1 MSGTRHR
8 TRPALTAFL
17 HRLAPRTLRGR
28 LSLVAL
34 TTAALLMLI
43 LTVAFNAVAQHRLQ
57 HQADDE
63 LRTRAAAVAT
73 TIDTTG
79 TTVRVLETS
88 NDALLDTNVWIYA
101 DGRLLEEPPNAGPLT
116 RVADALAGHG
126 GRRCVTAGVDG
137 PLRLC
142 SQPVSGDNSE
152 ATVVTALGLS
162 PYRSSADTLLLG
174 SLALDAVMLACTYA
188 LTRLAVGRALRPVR
202 TMTDQATQWSAVASE
217 ERFGHTRHPSELTRL
232 GTSLDAILDRIR
244 TLLRHERQLTGELSH
259 ELRTP
264 LSRIIAELDWW
275 QTRPRTADQ
284 THATH
289 KVIAEAAQSMRT
301 ICDTLLDA
309 PAAAHPPLPAPRDPP
324 HAATPHRSPRRTIPL
339 DGHRRRPAPGG
350 RSPTRPPRTHH
361 QPAPDQRQPIRPI
374 QDHRPRLPRT
384 RRRTHRGHRRRPR
397 RTAPVRRTALRARPT
412 RGSRRRTQRSGPG
425 TAAGAT
431 PGPLRRRRDDVRP
444 RPHPR
449 GTVCGQPAC
458 RVTAAHLG
466 NICHQ
471 GMQHLCQGDGPFLLL
486 DRDRPVLGVA
496 AHPFDVG
503 WMSVTDPDLQ
513 AS

>member
-142 SQPVSGDNSE
+142 SQPVSEDNSE

-301 ICDTLLDA
+301 ICDTLLDDARGGA
-309 PAAAHPPLPAPRDPP
+309 P
-324 HAATPHRSPRRTIPL
+324 
-339 DGHRRRPAPGG
+339 
-350 RSPTRPPRTHH
+350 
-361 QPAPDQRQPIRPI
+361 
-374 QDHRPRLPRT
+374 
-384 RRRTHRGHRRRPR
+384 
-397 RTAPVRRTALRARPT
+397 TA
-412 RGSRRRTQRSGPG
+412 PG
-425 TAAGAT
+425 TAEILPTLRRLTEVLDAPSHLTVTADGPPLEAGVPPALLERIISPLLTNASRYARSKITVHAYRAPDGVRIEVIDDGPGVPPPFAGQLFEPGRRADPGDGHSGAGLGLPLARRLARSAGGEMTYDPDHT
-431 PGPLRRRRDDVRP
+431 PGARFVVSL
-444 RPHPR
+444 
-449 GTVCGQPAC
+449 PA
-458 RVTAAHLG
+458 G
-466 NICHQ
+466 
-471 GMQHLCQGDGPFLLL
+471 
-486 DRDRPVLGVA
+486 
-496 AHPFDVG
+496 
-503 WMSVTDPDLQ
+503 
-513 AS
+513 